1 MLGSR
6 AMEMSQGYTLWE
18 DFPSRP
24 GEVITYVG
32 KCEKY
37 VVTSPQIRFF
47 VDEDLQ
53 KRQVNSGPVS
63 PSMPVF
69 RRVQPIM
76 YVALLVWPLAPC
88 HVVPFWLL
96 RNPPCICSH
105 PRQTPWLRP
114 AQGSVEIPAERF
126 KVKFFVHPPTGE

>member
-1 MLGSR
+1 
-6 AMEMSQGYTLWE
+6 MEMSRGYTLWE

-24 GEVITYVG
+24 GEILTYVG

-53 KRQVNSGPVS
+53 E
-63 PSMPVF
+63 
-69 RRVQPIM
+69 
-76 YVALLVWPLAPC
+76 
-88 HVVPFWLL
+88 
-96 RNPPCICSH
+96 SH

-114 AQGSVEIPAERF
+114 AQGSVEIPANRF
-126 KVKFFVHPPTGE
+126 KIKFFVHPPTGLSEYEP